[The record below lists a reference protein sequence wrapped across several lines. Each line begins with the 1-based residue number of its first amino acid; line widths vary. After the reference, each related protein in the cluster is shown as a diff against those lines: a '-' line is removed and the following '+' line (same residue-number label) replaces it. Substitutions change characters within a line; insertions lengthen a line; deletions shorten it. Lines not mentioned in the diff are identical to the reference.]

1 MRLGHVR
8 GGMKFNRTKGYL
20 TLPVDGIYYIY
31 SNVQFSSNTV
41 ASNIVMEYDT
51 LVYTPNHPKLLTGSR
66 WVSYLESYGRPH
78 AAGSKVK
85 ATFNHGGLF
94 HLPAGAQVS
103 IAARYDTNAIKK
115 NESLWFSG
123 YSRVSYMGAFLVE
136 EVLFDES

>member
-1 MRLGHVR
+1 
-8 GGMKFNRTKGYL
+8 MKFNRTMGYL

-66 WVSYLESYGRPH
+66 PVSYLESYGRPH

-85 ATFNHGGLF
+85 ATFNHAGLF

-123 YSRVSYMGAFLVE
+123 YSRVSFMGAFLVE
-136 EVLFDES
+136 EVPFDES